1 MNAPE
6 RPGALAGGAPTYS
19 YEQEGDRQFAT
30 TLARGLEILRCFTP
44 LEPILGN
51 KDISVRTGLPKPT
64 VSRLTYTLTR
74 LGYLKHN
81 ARLGKYQLGSA
92 VLSISYPL
100 LANIQVRQVARPY
113 MKELADYARG
123 WVSMG
128 VRDRLNMVYI
138 ETARSMEVVRS
149 RPDIGQSFPI
159 IAASMGRAYLAGL
172 PETARNAVLN
182 EVRVKTPEL
191 WRKYGARVEE
201 GLADFRSRGFC
212 LRQGDLIPD
221 VHSVGVPMAPQPDGD
236 GVVFNCA
243 VPLHA
248 LRRGQLEND
257 LGPRLVQLVR
267 TVESL
272 LGLR

>member
-1 MNAPE
+1 
-6 RPGALAGGAPTYS
+6 
-19 YEQEGDRQFAT
+19 
-30 TLARGLEILRCFTP
+30 
-44 LEPILGN
+44 
-51 KDISVRTGLPKPT
+51 
-64 VSRLTYTLTR
+64 
-74 LGYLKHN
+74 
-81 ARLGKYQLGSA
+81 

-138 ETARSMEVVRS
+138 ETARSPEVVRS

-172 PETARNAVLN
+172 PEPARNAVLN
-182 EVRVKTPEL
+182 EIRVKTPDL
-191 WRKYGARVEE
+191 WKKYAARVDE
-201 GLADFRSRGFC
+201 GLADFRARGFC
-212 LRQGDLIPD
+212 LRQGDLVAD

-236 GVVFNCA
+236 IVVFNCA
-243 VPLHA
+243 VPLHI
-248 LRRGQLEND
+248 LRRGQLENE

-267 TVESL
+267 TVEGM